1 MKLFMVHVG
10 YYDKS
15 IGEGLYETH
24 LNYFVAAEDAKDAKN
39 KAHQLSE
46 SQERSM
52 HIDGMKEQLKR
63 QPYKLPKLIIQKKP
77 FWELTFNDF
86 SLIDYKHHPII
97 KFPVAI

>member
-39 KAHQLSE
+39 KALQLSE
-46 SQERSM
+46 IGRA
-52 HIDGMKEQLKR
+52 H
-63 QPYKLPKLIIQKKP
+63 
-77 FWELTFNDF
+77 
-86 SLIDYKHHPII
+86 
-97 KFPVAI
+97 V

>member
-1 MKLFMVHVG
+1 VKLFMVHVG

-46 SQERSM
+46 FQERSM
-52 HIDGMKEQLKR
+52 HIDGMKEISSVDG
-63 QPYKLPKLIIQKKP
+63 YKVTLEKDAEPKSGQVISYDDTKNL
-77 FWELTFNDF
+77 
-86 SLIDYKHHPII
+86 
-97 KFPVAI
+97 